1 MLDPSILVGSTQI
14 PNQFGVVTPD
24 ALKES
29 ELRAASAERFAKML
43 AIAVEIQSELDGCG
57 DLATASLKATRL
69 LMETLNAKRVQI
81 AWRKADDKACDLIA
95 DTATDSLALS
105 KKKLQREIGAQFNA
119 AAEEVLAREMIA
131 LYPSDDAGNR
141 HALLAIGKYSESISA
156 NTLICAPLVDSQG
169 TSRGTVFIVDPAQ
182 HCETTGS
189 DKEAA
194 TPIQTTQHAMMLIE
208 ALRFALADKLAWT
221 EVMQPRRWERMVRS
235 LSDKAANSKRMF
247 AIAIVAAIALAM
259 LIPMHYQVAAT
270 CELQPVKQ
278 RVVAAPF
285 DGPLEKVLVRPGDVV
300 AEGETLA
307 KINPRELD
315 YQLAGLRAELRR
327 AIQEEKKLMA
337 DHDFGAIKIAK
348 LEAERIAMEK
358 ELLQYQRSN
367 LEIRSPLAGVVVSGD
382 LKRSEG
388 TPLSKGDP
396 MFEIAPLGEMVV
408 EISIPE
414 SDFVH
419 VQAGMPVVF
428 YLHAVPSE
436 TLTGKLQAVHPA
448 AELRGNENVFIG
460 EVAITDTKGIL
471 RPGMR
476 GRSWIQSD
484 RHPLGWNLFHKAFF
498 SLRTAIGW

>member
-1 MLDPSILVGSTQI
+1 
-14 PNQFGVVTPD
+14 
-24 ALKES
+24 
-29 ELRAASAERFAKML
+29 
-43 AIAVEIQSELDGCG
+43 
-57 DLATASLKATRL
+57 
-69 LMETLNAKRVQI
+69 
-81 AWRKADDKACDLIA
+81 
-95 DTATDSLALS
+95 
-105 KKKLQREIGAQFNA
+105 
-119 AAEEVLAREMIA
+119 
-131 LYPSDDAGNR
+131 
-141 HALLAIGKYSESISA
+141 
-156 NTLICAPLVDSQG
+156 
-169 TSRGTVFIVDPAQ
+169 
-182 HCETTGS
+182 
-189 DKEAA
+189 
-194 TPIQTTQHAMMLIE
+194 
-208 ALRFALADKLAWT
+208 
-221 EVMQPRRWERMVRS
+221 
-235 LSDKAANSKRMF
+235 
-247 AIAIVAAIALAM
+247 
-259 LIPMHYQVAAT
+259 
-270 CELQPVKQ
+270 
-278 RVVAAPF
+278 
-285 DGPLEKVLVRPGDVV
+285 
-300 AEGETLA
+300 
-307 KINPRELD
+307 
-315 YQLAGLRAELRR
+315 
-327 AIQEEKKLMA
+327 MA

-419 VQAGMPVVF
+419 VQAGMPVEF

-471 RPGMR
+471 RPGMQ